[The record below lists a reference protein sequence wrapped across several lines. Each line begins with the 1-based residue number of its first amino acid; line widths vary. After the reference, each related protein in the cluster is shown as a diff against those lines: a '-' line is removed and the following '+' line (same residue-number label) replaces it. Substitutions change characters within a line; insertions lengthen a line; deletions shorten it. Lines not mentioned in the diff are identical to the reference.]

1 MGILMSRRGRGR
13 ENGMQQCRIKREV
26 KETRNTVR
34 DGNTTNQTDENSGW
48 LHMHSTYSNDAE
60 QLSDGPVPLSS
71 ISGTG
76 DVDDI
81 DIEEDISI
89 VHETDTQVDTL
100 FYIIC
105 LRGIDLK
112 PYIFIRTYSWI
123 YWRTKEIDI
132 GDIFLPI

>member
-1 MGILMSRRGRGR
+1 MIAHST
-13 ENGMQQCRIKREV
+13 N
-26 KETRNTVR
+26 
-34 DGNTTNQTDENSGW
+34 GNTTNQTDENSGW

-60 QLSDGPVPLSS
+60 QLSDGNITNEMDENSDRLHRHSTYNGPVPLSS